1 MDSGLRLIINFGSG
15 RGRGLIADEFDPYGC
30 CTGACRHG
38 PDKITHF
45 QIALLRHHMHQY
57 A

>member
-15 RGRGLIADEFDPYGC
+15 AVRGLIADEFDPYGC
-30 CTGACRHG
+30 CTDAFATG

-45 QIALLRHHMHQY
+45 QIALLRHHMTNN

>member
-15 RGRGLIADEFDPYGC
+15 RGRGLIADEFDPYDC
-30 CTGACRHG
+30 CTGAYRHG